1 MSEINRHQRLLNW
14 QWTHNTI
21 ATDLI
26 RIFLGVVLFVRGI
39 LFLSDM
45 GQMSEII
52 NRTQLDWVAYYVVFA
67 HIVGGFLLAIGL
79 YTRLAALIQL
89 PVLVG
94 AVILV
99 HVREGLMSENQS
111 LELAVLVLV
120 ILLVFFAIGAGK
132 FSVDYKLFGPGS
144 RTKLT

>member
-1 MSEINRHQRLLNW
+1 MAENRHQRLLKW
-14 QWTHNTI
+14 QWAHNTI

-26 RIFLGVVLFVRGI
+26 RIFIGIALLIRGFI
-39 LFLSDM
+39 FLSDSS
-45 GQMSEII
+45 QMAEITQ
-52 NRTQLDWVAYYVVFA
+52 RTELDWIGYYVIFA
-67 HIVGGFLLAIGL
+67 HIVGGFLLTLGL

-94 AVILV
+94 AVLLV
-99 HVREGLMSENQS
+99 HVREGLLSENQS

-132 FSVDYKLFGPGS
+132 LSLDYKLFGPS
-144 RTKLT
+144 RRASST